1 MRNGEN
7 RSANTL
13 TPRSSDIKRRI
24 AYEEENPDAFGGG
37 HTPKSRTQRGCQSAV
52 LSGCGGGSQNGTTG
66 TTDQSTADTQ
76 TEGPAARAAAG
87 ELNVGIAQDLDSS
100 LDPHKTVKAGTREV
114 MFNVFEGL
122 LKPDAS
128 GNLNP
133 AVAESYTVSE
143 DHLLYTFK
151 LRTGVKFHNGQEV
164 TPEDVI
170 WSYQR
175 CGDVNA
181 PADIIQVAAFAN
193 VEMYQEGDD
202 TVCFQLQE
210 PNNEFASYLTTAVL
224 PKDYT
229 EQDTAPVGTGPFKFV
244 SRTAQESVVL
254 ERFDDYWGEKPDLTK
269 VTYKIIENADSILLS
284 LQSGAVDVFA
294 HLTTNQ
300 IQQLGDGFHVE
311 EGTMNLVQA
320 LYLNNA
326 EKPFDDVRV
335 RQALCYAIDRQQILD
350 LAFDGY
356 GTLLGS
362 SMYPAFSKYFDDEL
376 TNYYTYNTEKAKEL
390 LTEAG
395 YPNGFDMTITV
406 PSNYQSHMDTAQ
418 VIVEQLKAVGI
429 NAAIQPVTWE
439 SWVQD
444 TYSNRQF
451 QSTVVG
457 VDASNMTARAMLERF
472 VSTASRDFINYNN
485 ADYDALF
492 AQAQACYDDGEQ
504 TALYRA
510 MEKNLA
516 ENAANVYIQDMA
528 DFVAVRDGLEGPSF
542 YPIYVLDLSTI
553 HYTK

>member
-1 MRNGEN
+1 MKKRIL
-7 RSANTL
+7 TL
-13 TPRSSDIKRRI
+13 L
-24 AYEEENPDAFGGG
+24 AAV
-37 HTPKSRTQRGCQSAV
+37 CLLSAV
-52 LSGCGGGSQNGTTG
+52 LSGCGGGSQTGTTEN
-66 TTDQSTADTQ
+66 TDQSTTSTPAD
-76 TEGPAARAAAG
+76 GPEARAAAG

-133 AVAESYTVSE
+133 AVAESYTVSD

-151 LRTGVKFHNGQEV
+151 LRPGVKFHNGQDV

-175 CGDVNA
+175 CAEPDS
-181 PADIIQVAAFAN
+181 ADIIQVAAFAG
-193 VEMYQEGDD
+193 VEMYAEGDD
-202 TVCFQLQE
+202 TVCFRLKE
-210 PNNEFASYLTTAVL
+210 PNNEFTSYLTTAIL

-229 EQDTAPVGTGPFKFV
+229 EQDTAPVGTGPFLFV

-254 ERFDDYWGEKPDLTK
+254 ERFDDYWGEKPELTK

-294 HLTTNQ
+294 HLTTTQ
-300 IQQLGDGFHVE
+300 IAQLGDGFHVE

-335 RQALCYAIDRQQILD
+335 RQALCYAVDRQQILE

-362 SMYPAFSKYFDDEL
+362 SMYPAFSKYFDDSL
-376 TNYYTYNTEKAKEL
+376 TNTYEYNTEKAKAL
-390 LTEAG
+390 LAEAG
-395 YPNGFDMTITV
+395 YPDGFEMTITV
-406 PSNYQSHMDTAQ
+406 PSNYQPHMDTAQ

-429 NAAIQPVTWE
+429 TATIQPVTWE

-457 VDASNMTARAMLERF
+457 VDASNMTASAMLSRF
-472 VSTASRDFINYNN
+472 VSTAGNNFINYSND
-485 ADYDALF
+485 DYDALY
-492 AQAQACYDDGEQ
+492 AQAQTCYDDGEQ
-504 TALYRA
+504 TDLYKEL
-510 MEKNLA
+510 EKNLTD
-516 ENAANVYIQDMA
+516 NAANVYIQDMA
-528 DFVAVRDGLEGPSF
+528 DFVAVRDGLEGPDF
-542 YPIYVLDLSTI
+542 YPIYVLDLSTF

>member
-1 MRNGEN
+1 MKKRIL
-7 RSANTL
+7 SLLLL
-13 TPRSSDIKRRI
+13 TALLS
-24 AYEEENPDAFGGG
+24 
-37 HTPKSRTQRGCQSAV
+37 TV
-52 LSGCGGGSQNGTTG
+52 LSGCGDSSQTAGSNGAN
-66 TTDQSTADTQ
+66 QSSGSAS
-76 TEGPAARAAAG
+76 AAASN
-87 ELNVGIAQDLDSS
+87 EITVAIAQDLDNS
-100 LDPHKTVKAGTREV
+100 LDPHLTVAAGTREV
-114 MFNVFEGL
+114 LFNVFEGL
-122 LKPDAS
+122 VKPSPD
-128 GNLNP
+128 GDLIP
-133 AVAESYTVSE
+133 AVAESYAETNGGKT
-143 DHLLYTFK
+143 YTFT
-151 LRTGVKFHNGQEV
+151 LRDGVKFHNGETV
-164 TPEDVI
+164 SADDVVYSI
-170 WSYQR
+170 ER
-175 CGDVNA
+175 C
-181 PADIIQVAAFAN
+181 ADTTGREKPLVEAFSNIQS
-193 VEMYQEGDD
+193 VESPDGK
-202 TVCFQLQE
+202 TVVIELKE
-210 PNNEFASYLTTAVL
+210 ADNEFLSYLTTAIV
-224 PKDYT
+224 PRDYDQ
-229 EQDTAPVGTGPFKFV
+229 QDTAPVGTGPFRFV
-244 SRTAQESVVL
+244 SRTPQESIVL
-254 ERFDDYWGEKPDLTK
+254 ERFDDYWGTPASLDK
-269 VTYKIIENADSILLS
+269 VTFKIIENADALVQA
-284 LQSGAVDVFA
+284 LQSGAVDFCA
-294 HLTTNQ
+294 HLTATQ
-300 IQQLGDGFHVE
+300 VAQLGDKYTVL

-429 NAAIQPVTWE
+429 NATIQPVTWE

-516 ENAANVYIQDMA
+516 ENAANVYIQDLA
-528 DFVAVRDGLEGPSF
+528 DLVVLRNGLEGYQF
-542 YPIYVLDLSTI
+542 YPIYVMDLSTV
-553 HYTK
+553 HYTA